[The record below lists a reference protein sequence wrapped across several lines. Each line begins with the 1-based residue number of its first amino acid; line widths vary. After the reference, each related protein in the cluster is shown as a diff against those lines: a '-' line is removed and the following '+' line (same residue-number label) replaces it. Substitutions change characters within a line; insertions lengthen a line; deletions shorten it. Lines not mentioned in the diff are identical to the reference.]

1 MDIKASKQAKLDP
14 QQILRGRKD
23 EDSMTFLVHHPLG
36 TLAIT
41 RHIYSSEQTE
51 HNEGQVDHTLEEQ
64 GEVDVEGRGG
74 GDLKL
79 QHI

>member
-1 MDIKASKQAKLDP
+1 MDIKVSKQAKLDP
-14 QQILRGRKD
+14 QQILRCRRD
-23 EDSMTFLVHHPLG
+23 EDSMTFLFHHPLG
-36 TLAIT
+36 MLAIT
-41 RHIYSSEQTE
+41 RHRYSSEQTE

-64 GEVDVEGRGG
+64 DEVDVEGRGG

>member
-1 MDIKASKQAKLDP
+1 
-14 QQILRGRKD
+14 
-23 EDSMTFLVHHPLG
+23 MTFLFHHPLG
-36 TLAIT
+36 MLAIT
-41 RHIYSSEQTE
+41 RHRYSSEQTE

-64 GEVDVEGRGG
+64 DEVDVEGRGG